1 MSRGRDRAAT
11 PSWSGPAHGGLR
23 ARLAIPGAVGLILV
37 LAPATASLA
46 AEGDYAHA
54 QSARVLFGLA
64 VLMVLAK
71 AGGLLAE
78 RWGQPS
84 VLGELIVG
92 VGLGNL
98 LPHLFGRTGLD
109 FVRSD
114 PTLSTLAELGVLVL
128 LFDVG
133 LESDLASFAR
143 VGPSAALVAVI
154 GVIAPLPLG
163 WAAAAWL
170 LPGTPTISHV
180 FIGAT
185 LTATSVGI
193 TIRVLKD
200 LGATR
205 SQEGQIIIG
214 AAVLDDVLG
223 LIVLA
228 VVSGM
233 AVAGVG
239 GLSALAIGGILL
251 KAVLF
256 LGITIAAGYYLSDP
270 LVRVV
275 SRAGQPRL
283 LLVVGLALCFIL
295 AFVAELVGLA
305 GIIGAF
311 AAGLALDPYASGR
324 RTEAQAATLSELLA
338 PLSEVFVPLFF
349 VLMGVQV
356 HLGSLADLSVLAFG
370 TALIAC
376 AIAGKLVSAFGVVQ
390 PRVNA
395 VAVAIGMIPR
405 GEVGLIFAGIGAGLT
420 VAGQPVLSQGA
431 YSAIVLMVLVTTILT
446 PIALRWAFRER

>member
-1 MSRGRDRAAT
+1 MAFVLVL
-11 PSWSGPAHGGLR
+11 GPA
-23 ARLAIPGAVGLILV
+23 A
-37 LAPATASLA
+37 ASLA
-46 AEGDYAHA
+46 AEGGDAHA
-54 QSARVLFGLA
+54 RFGRVLFGLA
-64 VLMVLAK
+64 VIMVAAK
-71 AGGLLAE
+71 AGGLVAE
-78 RWGQPS
+78 RWAQPS

-98 LPHLFGRTGLD
+98 LPHAFGSTGLD

-114 PTLSTLAELGVLVL
+114 PTLRTLAEIGVLIL

-143 VGPSAALVAVI
+143 VGPSAALVAII
-154 GVIAPLPLG
+154 GVVAPLPLG

-170 LPGTPTISHV
+170 LPGTSTLSHLFV
-180 FIGAT
+180 GAT

-205 SQEGQIIIG
+205 SPEGQIIIG

-233 AVAGVG
+233 AVAGLG
-239 GLSALAIGGILL
+239 GLSALAIGAILL

-256 LGITIAAGYYLSDP
+256 LGITIAAGHYLSDP
-270 LVRVV
+270 LVRGV

-283 LLVVGLALCFIL
+283 LLVVGLALCFTL
-295 AFVAELVGLA
+295 AYVAELVGLA
-305 GIIGAF
+305 DIIGAF

-338 PLSEVFVPLFF
+338 PLSEVFVPMFF

-356 HLGSLADLSVLAFG
+356 HLGSLGQLSVLAFG
-370 TALIAC
+370 AVLIAC
-376 AIAGKLVSAFGVVQ
+376 AIAGKLVSAFGVVE
-390 PRVNA
+390 PRANA
-395 VAVAIGMIPR
+395 VAVAVGMIPR
-405 GEVGLIFAGIGAGLT
+405 GEVGLIFAGIGAGMT
-420 VAGQPVLSQGA
+420 VAGQPVLSQDA
-431 YSAIVLMVLVTTILT
+431 YSAIVLMVLVTTVLT
-446 PIALRWAFRER
+446 PIGLRWAFRER

>member
-1 MSRGRDRAAT
+1 MPSASGAARSRRRPPLAVAGAVAFVLVL
-11 PSWSGPAHGGLR
+11 GPA
-23 ARLAIPGAVGLILV
+23 A
-37 LAPATASLA
+37 ASLA
-46 AEGDYAHA
+46 AEGGDAHA
-54 QSARVLFGLA
+54 RFGRVLFGLA
-64 VLMVLAK
+64 VIMVAAK
-71 AGGLLAE
+71 AGGLVAE
-78 RWGQPS
+78 RWAQPS

-98 LPHLFGRTGLD
+98 LPHAFGSTGLD

-114 PTLSTLAELGVLVL
+114 PTLRTLAEIGVLIL

-143 VGPSAALVAVI
+143 VGPSAALVAII
-154 GVIAPLPLG
+154 GVVAPLPLG

-170 LPGTPTISHV
+170 LPGTSTLSHLFV
-180 FIGAT
+180 GAT

-205 SQEGQIIIG
+205 SPEGQIIIG

-233 AVAGVG
+233 AVAGLG
-239 GLSALAIGGILL
+239 GLSALAIGAILL

-256 LGITIAAGYYLSDP
+256 LGITIAAGHYLSDP

-283 LLVVGLALCFIL
+283 LLVVGLALCFTL
-295 AFVAELVGLA
+295 AYVAELVGLA
-305 GIIGAF
+305 DIIGAF

-338 PLSEVFVPLFF
+338 PLSEVFVPMFF

-356 HLGSLADLSVLAFG
+356 HLGSLGQLSVLAFG
-370 TALIAC
+370 AVLIAC
-376 AIAGKLVSAFGVVQ
+376 AIAGKLVSAFGVVE
-390 PRVNA
+390 PRANA
-395 VAVAIGMIPR
+395 VAVAVGMIPR
-405 GEVGLIFAGIGAGLT
+405 GEVGLIFAGIGAGMT
-420 VAGQPVLSQGA
+420 VAGQPVLSQDA
-431 YSAIVLMVLVTTILT
+431 YSAIVLMVLVTTVLT
-446 PIALRWAFRER
+446 PIGLRWAFRER